1 LKIYCRA
8 AILCAFIQ
16 MHRIDN
22 MFSQQV
28 FLQGLGMGAS
38 LIMPI
43 GAQNAYVI
51 RTGVSGRHVGLT
63 VAACVLVDMTLIA
76 LGIAGLGKLIESS
89 SWLLAAAR
97 YGGAAF
103 LLWYG
108 LRCWAGAVRGGGA
121 GPAADGAQPASA
133 RRALVTVLAMSL
145 LNPHVYLDTVVLLG
159 AVGGSLAAG
168 HRGAF
173 AAGAMTAS
181 LLWFS
186 VLGLGARRCAFVL
199 GRPAVWRVIE
209 GFTGTT
215 MLVLAVLLLKG
226 A

>member
-1 LKIYCRA
+1 
-8 AILCAFIQ
+8 
-16 MHRIDN
+16 

-43 GAQNAYVI
+43 GAQNAHVI

-63 VAACVLVDMTLIA
+63 VAACVLVDITLIA
-76 LGIAGLGKLIESS
+76 LGMAGLGKLVDSS
-89 SWLLAAAR
+89 AWLLAAAR

-108 LRCWAGAVRGGGA
+108 LRCWTSAWRRAAATPATGEAGQVSR
-121 GPAADGAQPASA
+121 

-168 HRGAF
+168 HRSAF

-181 LLWFS
+181 LLWFCA
-186 VLGLGARRCAFVL
+186 LGLLARRCAFVL
-199 GRPAVWRVIE
+199 GRPAVWRAIE

-215 MLVLAVLLLKG
+215 MLVLAVLLLKE

>member
-1 LKIYCRA
+1 
-8 AILCAFIQ
+8 
-16 MHRIDN
+16 
-22 MFSQQV
+22 MFSHQV

-43 GAQNAYVI
+43 GAQNAHVI

-63 VAACVLVDMTLIA
+63 VATCILIDATLIA
-76 LGIAGLGKLIESS
+76 LGMAGLGRLVESS
-89 SWLLAAAR
+89 AWLLAAAR
-97 YGGAAF
+97 YGGGAF

-108 LRCWAGAVRGGGA
+108 LRCWISALRGGGA
-121 GPAADGAQPASA
+121 GPAAEGAQAPSG
-133 RRALVTVLAMSL
+133 RRALLTVMAMSL

-159 AVGGSLAAG
+159 AVGSSLASG

-186 VLGLGARRCAFVL
+186 ILGLGARRCAFIL
-199 GRPAVWRVIE
+199 GRPAVWRAIE
-209 GFTGTT
+209 AFTGTT
-215 MLVLAVLLLKG
+215 MLVLAVLLLRD

>member
-1 LKIYCRA
+1 
-8 AILCAFIQ
+8 
-16 MHRIDN
+16 

-43 GAQNAYVI
+43 GAQNAHVI

-63 VAACVLVDMTLIA
+63 VAACIMVDITLIG
-76 LGIAGLGKLIESS
+76 LGMAGLGKLVEST
-89 SWLLAAAR
+89 SWLLATAR
-97 YGGAAF
+97 YGGALF

-108 LRCWAGAVRGGGA
+108 LRCWASAWRGAGA
-121 GPAADGAQPASA
+121 GPAAEGQQASTA
-133 RRALVTVLAMSL
+133 RRALVTVIAMSL

-186 VLGLGARRCAFVL
+186 LLGLGARRCAFVL
-199 GRPAVWRVIE
+199 GRPAVWRAIE
-209 GFTGTT
+209 AFTGTT
-215 MLVLAVLLLKG
+215 MLVLAVLLLRET
-226 A
+226 

>member
-1 LKIYCRA
+1 
-8 AILCAFIQ
+8 
-16 MHRIDN
+16 

-43 GAQNAYVI
+43 GAQNAHVI

-63 VAACVLVDMTLIA
+63 VAACVLVDVTLIA
-76 LGIAGLGKLIESS
+76 LGMAGLGRLVESS
-89 SWLLAAAR
+89 DWLLAAAR
-97 YGGAAF
+97 YGGAVF

-108 LRCWAGAVRGGGA
+108 LRCWRSAVRGGGA
-121 GPAADGAQPASA
+121 GPMAEGAQLATA
-133 RRALVTVLAMSL
+133 RRAFISVMAMSL

-181 LLWFS
+181 LLWFCA
-186 VLGLGARRCAFVL
+186 LGMGARRCAFVL
-199 GRPAVWRVIE
+199 GRPMVWRAIE
-209 GFTGTT
+209 AFTGTT
-215 MLVLAVLLLKG
+215 MLVLAVLLLRD

>member
-1 LKIYCRA
+1 
-8 AILCAFIQ
+8 
-16 MHRIDN
+16 

-43 GAQNAYVI
+43 GAQNAHVI

-63 VAACVLVDMTLIA
+63 VAACVLVDITLIA
-76 LGIAGLGKLIESS
+76 LGMAGLGKLVDSS
-89 SWLLAAAR
+89 TWLLAAAR

-108 LRCWAGAVRGGGA
+108 LRCWMSAWRGGAVT
-121 GPAADGAQPASA
+121 PANGEAENVSR

-168 HRGAF
+168 HRSAF
-173 AAGAMTAS
+173 AAGAMAAS
-181 LLWFS
+181 LLWFCA
-186 VLGLGARRCAFVL
+186 LGLLARRCAFVL
-199 GRPAVWRVIE
+199 GRPAVWRAIE

-215 MLVLAVLLLKG
+215 MLVLAVLLLREG
-226 A
+226 

>member
-1 LKIYCRA
+1 
-8 AILCAFIQ
+8 
-16 MHRIDN
+16 

-43 GAQNAYVI
+43 GAQNAHVI

-63 VAACVLVDMTLIA
+63 VAACVLVDITLIA
-76 LGIAGLGKLIESS
+76 LGMAGLGKLVDSS
-89 SWLLAAAR
+89 GWMLAAAR

-103 LLWYG
+103 LRWYG
-108 LRCWAGAVRGGGA
+108 LRCWTSAWRGGAVTPA
-121 GPAADGAQPASA
+121 GQEAGHLSR
-133 RRALVTVLAMSL
+133 RRALLTVLAMSL

-181 LLWFS
+181 LLWFCA
-186 VLGLGARRCAFVL
+186 LGLLARRCAFVL
-199 GRPAVWRVIE
+199 GRPAVWRAIE
-209 GFTGTT
+209 AFTGTT
-215 MLVLAVLLLKG
+215 MLVLAVLLLT
-226 A
+226 AS

>member
-1 LKIYCRA
+1 
-8 AILCAFIQ
+8 
-16 MHRIDN
+16 

-43 GAQNAYVI
+43 GAQNAHVI

-63 VAACVLVDMTLIA
+63 VAACILVEVTLIG
-76 LGIAGLGKLIESS
+76 LGMAGLGQLVESS
-89 SWLLAAAR
+89 EWLLAAAR
-97 YGGAAF
+97 HGGALF

-108 LRCWAGAVRGGGA
+108 LRCWTSAWRGAGA
-121 GPAADGAQPASA
+121 GPAAERQQAPTA
-133 RRALVTVLAMSL
+133 RRALVTVMAMSL

-186 VLGLGARRCAFVL
+186 LLGLGARRCAFVL
-199 GRPAVWRVIE
+199 GRPAVWRAIE
-209 GFTGTT
+209 AFTGTT
-215 MLVLAVLLLKG
+215 MLVLAVLLLRE

>member
-1 LKIYCRA
+1 
-8 AILCAFIQ
+8 
-16 MHRIDN
+16 

-43 GAQNAYVI
+43 GAQNAHVI

-63 VAACVLVDMTLIA
+63 VASCVIVDIALIA
-76 LGIAGLGKLIESS
+76 LGMAGLGQLVESS

-103 LLWYG
+103 LRWYG
-108 LRCWAGAVRGGGA
+108 VRCWTSAVRGAGA
-121 GPAADGAQPASA
+121 RPAADAQQAPTA
-133 RRALVTVLAMSL
+133 RRALAAVLAMSL

-159 AVGGSLAAG
+159 AVGSSLAAG

-181 LLWFS
+181 LLWFCA
-186 VLGLGARRCAFVL
+186 LGLVAQRCAFVL
-199 GRPAVWRVIE
+199 GRPMVWRAIE
-209 GFTGTT
+209 AFTGAT
-215 MLVLAVLLLKG
+215 MLVLAILLLRD